1 MRRLFR
7 WTIIFR
13 GNFKRNLVNAYRR
26 IKIFILVIL
35 RLWWT
40 MIRGLL
46 RVIFFVLGLN
56 WYEIEA
62 KIQRKMRI
70 YFT

>member
-1 MRRLFR
+1 MRILFG

-13 GNFKRNLVNAYRR
+13 GNFKRTLINAYRR
-26 IKIFILVIL
+26 IKTFVLVIL
-35 RLWWT
+35 KLWWYIT
-40 MIRGLL
+40 RGLL
-46 RVIFFVLGLN
+46 RVIFFILGLN
-56 WYEIEA
+56 WYEIEM